1 MSALPDPQQS
11 NIPPEVRD
19 AGLAAGM
26 GIIAFLIRALCADKS
41 ESKSALAVQTILAG
55 LVSVLVGLASKGWF
69 TEALGSFHL
78 AVAGMAGFASP
89 EIIKRGLKAIRTAGI
104 KS

>member
-1 MSALPDPQQS
+1 MSAALPEPQ
-11 NIPPEVRD
+11 NGLPPEVRD

-26 GIIAFLIRALCADKS
+26 GIVAFLIRALCADRS
-41 ESKSALAVQTILAG
+41 ESKSALAVQTVLAG

-69 TEALGSFHL
+69 TEALGTFHL

-89 EIIKRGLKAIRTAGI
+89 ELIKRGLKAARGISI